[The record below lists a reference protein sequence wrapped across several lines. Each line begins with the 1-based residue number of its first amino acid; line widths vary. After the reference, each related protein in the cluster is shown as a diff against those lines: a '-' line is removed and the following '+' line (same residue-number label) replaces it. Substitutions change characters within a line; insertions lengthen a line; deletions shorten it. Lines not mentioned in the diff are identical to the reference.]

1 MRLIPKNPILG
12 YQFLT
17 LRLENNSYKIIA
29 KFLLVMVYVF
39 SFLKLFPLE
48 PAAAR
53 VTNNNGN
60 ACIQNTGLNQQIS
73 NLLQTTVK
81 VSNLASN
88 SNRGFKIAMQRFTSP
103 FSSYL
108 SDRDFNE
115 YALDMFSHIPSP
127 LQAVVPIGKAIA
139 LSLQPGFNFSN
150 PIQRIDTRVG
160 NMPLTLISGGKPITI
175 HADNRYQLE
184 EVVARSGTNAIAAV
198 DGTFFSLKYLNSN
211 VMIGPVY
218 SYSTKKFIPGNKGE
232 NKILAGRPLVLI
244 SPYAVKYIPF
254 EPDKH
259 QTLKGIQAEMP
270 EVTDA
275 FVGAAWL
282 VKNGEPKPADYFNFL
297 QGADGVRFRA
307 FWGINK
313 SGVPTIGVSA
323 KKLDSPRL
331 GKVLTEAGFLDA
343 VMLDSGASTS
353 LVYKGQSLVGYT
365 PRPVPHAVALL
376 GRESSCN

>member
-17 LRLENNSYKIIA
+17 LRLENNSYKIIIKSA
-29 KFLLVMVYVF
+29 LVMVYVF
-39 SFLKLFPLE
+39 SFLKLFLLE

-53 VTNNNGN
+53 VANNNGN

-88 SNRGFKIAMQRFTSP
+88 SNRGFKVAMQRFTSP
-103 FSSYL
+103 IFSYL
-108 SDRDFNE
+108 SASDFDE
-115 YALDMFSHIPSP
+115 YALDMFSSIPSP

-175 HADNRYQLE
+175 HADSRYQLE
-184 EVVARSGTNAIAAV
+184 EVVARSGTNALAAV

-218 SYSTKKFIPGNKGE
+218 SYSTNKFVPGNKGE
-232 NKILAGRPLVLI
+232 NKKLAGRPLVLI

-254 EPDKH
+254 EPEKH

-270 EVTDA
+270 AVTDA

-282 VKNGEPKPADYFNFL
+282 VENGEPKPADYFNFL

-323 KKLDSPRL
+323 KKLDSARL
-331 GKVLTEAGFLDA
+331 AKVLTEAGFQDA

-365 PRPVPHAVALL
+365 PRPVPHAVALV
-376 GRESSCN
+376 GIPSSCN